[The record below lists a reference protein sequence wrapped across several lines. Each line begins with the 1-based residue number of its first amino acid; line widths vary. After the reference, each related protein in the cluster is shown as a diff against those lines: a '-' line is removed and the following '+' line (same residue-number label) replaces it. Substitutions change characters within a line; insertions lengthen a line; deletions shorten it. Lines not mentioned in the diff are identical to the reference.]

1 MALSCGECGAVH
13 GSRDSV
19 TVEVVC
25 HHCGK
30 PLCNKHR
37 MRIID
42 DAFYD
47 GAETALATPR
57 SVMPAALLDALRL
70 LRTTR
75 EQGQKL
81 AQTAAAEARRAGLSI
96 ENSPAFKAAVILR
109 DPIEDVMPALEA
121 P

>member
-47 GAETALATPR
+47 GAEAALATPR

-70 LRTTR
+70 LRR
-75 EQGQKL
+75 MAQQILGFIGL
-81 AQTAAAEARRAGLSI
+81 ASTSSI
-96 ENSPAFKAAVILR
+96 DSSRSAYHCETCKKRYHRWAI
-109 DPIEDVMPALEA
+109 
-121 P
+121 